1 MAGILKIIG
10 TPIGNLGDLSP
21 RAKEALDNAAII
33 LAEDTRQTIKLVD
46 GNKRLISCN
55 QNNELTR
62 LKVVQER
69 LDAGDDVAL
78 VSDAGAPA
86 LSDPG
91 GRLIDAIVQNG
102 YEIEVIPGPTA
113 LTAAVMGC
121 GLDMTRFVFLG
132 FLPRKGKERETL
144 IESSFSQGFSLV
156 IYEAAN
162 RVLNTLEDL
171 ADICP
176 KTRFVVAR
184 ELTKRFETFH
194 RGMLGS
200 DDISPPF
207 VDKGECVIV
216 IEGTQSS
223 NGSEKSG
230 LIYRL
235 MDLVDD
241 NSLSQKDVTR
251 SLQEEF
257 GLKRQEA
264 YKMALK
270 FRN

>member
-1 MAGILKIIG
+1 MAGILKIVG

-21 RAKEALDNAAII
+21 RAKESLDEAAII

-46 GNKRLISCN
+46 GQKHLISCN
-55 QNNELTR
+55 QQNELSR
-62 LKVVQER
+62 LRVVQER

-91 GRLIDAIVQNG
+91 SRLIDAVIQNG
-102 YEIEVIPGPTA
+102 YGIEVIPGPTA

-132 FLPRKGKERETL
+132 FLPRKGKERQTL

-162 RVLNTLEDL
+162 RVSDTLQDL
-171 ADICP
+171 AGLCGSA
-176 KTRFVVAR
+176 RYVVAR

-194 RGMLGS
+194 RGDLGTENMN
-200 DDISPPF
+200 PPF

-216 IEGTQSS
+216 VEGSQSGK
-223 NGSEKSG
+223 GSDKAE
-230 LIYRL
+230 LIQKLVGL
-235 MDLVDD
+235 MDDD
-241 NSLSQKDVTR
+241 TLSQKDVTKT
-251 SLQEEF
+251 LQEDF

-264 YKMALK
+264 YKLALK